1 MSNPLNQYFRIP
13 KLYVKL
19 PSQGIFYHDGDVEL
33 TSTGELA
40 VYALTTI
47 DHLLLKTP
55 DALLNGETLLKI
67 IGNCVP
73 GVKNVKVLVEPDI
86 NTLILAIRVASNG
99 ATMEVEVKCPS
110 CNTENMME
118 TDLSAS
124 LDTQSGME
132 ENSHILDF
140 NSDLKI
146 YLRPYDFEQRNLQ
159 LINELDEVKAI
170 KLLTSQTEMSDTDR
184 MALLAQHVS
193 TMADRTFKIVSRSI
207 QSIVILKTG
216 EKVTNDTFI
225 FEFLKG
231 LSKTHA
237 DIIIE
242 QIKLLNRSGIETDVT
257 CKCSK
262 CAHEWQQR
270 IDYDPTSF
278 FD

>member
-19 PSQGIFYHDGDVEL
+19 PSQGIFYHDGDIEL

-40 VYALTTI
+40 VYPLTTI

-67 IGNCVP
+67 ISNCVP
-73 GVKNVKVLVEPDI
+73 GVKNVKMLVEPDI

-99 ATMEVEVKCPS
+99 AIMEVEVTCPS
-110 CNTENMME
+110 CKTENMLE
-118 TDLSAS
+118 TDISAT
-124 LDTQSGME
+124 LQTQSMME

-159 LINELDEVKAI
+159 LINELDEIKAI
-170 KLLTSQTEMSDTDR
+170 KLLTSQTEISDTER

-193 TMADRTFKIVSRSI
+193 DMADRTFKIVARSI

-216 EKVTNDTFI
+216 EKVTDETFI

-231 LSKTHA
+231 LSKPQA
-237 DIIIE
+237 DIIID
-242 QIKLLNRSGIETDVT
+242 QIKLLNRAGIENDVT
-257 CKCSK
+257 CKCSN
-262 CAHEWQQR
+262 CAHEWEQR

-278 FD
+278 FG